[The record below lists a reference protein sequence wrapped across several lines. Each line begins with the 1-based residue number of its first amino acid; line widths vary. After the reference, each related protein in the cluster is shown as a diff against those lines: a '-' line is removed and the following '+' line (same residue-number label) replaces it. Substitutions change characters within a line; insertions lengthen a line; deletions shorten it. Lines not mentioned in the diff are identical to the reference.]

1 MNYRSEDIFTP
12 QGRLEDVEHRP
23 NLDFLMNL
31 FNIPRAF
38 GVSGFGGNWNVGMH
52 SFAAA
57 MIAFLW
63 ARFNGFSAEKRDH
76 LVALALVHD
85 LHEAATGDILPM
97 FKTPEVKRQLD
108 TLQTN
113 MLQAL
118 GTEPD
123 PALAVDLKVVD
134 LIAFLYEITQ
144 VSPSILH
151 EKKLALA
158 QAIAHKQR
166 TILFGYARD
175 NGIEQQRIERFL
187 EMLDV

>member
-1 MNYRSEDIFTP
+1 MNYKPEDIFTP

-57 MIAFLW
+57 MIAFMW
-63 ARFNGFSAEKRDH
+63 AKFNGFSAEKRDR

-97 FKTPEVKRQLD
+97 FKTDNVKQQLA
-108 TLQTN
+108 TLQTH
-113 MLQAL
+113 MLHAL
-118 GTEPD
+118 GTRADE
-123 PALAVDLKVVD
+123 ALTVDLKVID

-158 QAIAHKQR
+158 QAIADKQLA
-166 TILFGYARD
+166 ILCDYARA
-175 NGIEQQRIERFL
+175 NGIEQERIDRFL
-187 EMLDV
+187 KLLDV